1 MPSPPQVGSLYGY
14 ELKPE
19 PVGIWVLFGEV
30 FPSFFGGRELQWLEG
45 RDLVGRGERGWPAAE
60 ARGAVV
66 CLIGIKSGCYEG
78 SVWFSIKSARDCF
91 FYIDMYLKKL
101 LA

>member
-1 MPSPPQVGSLYGY
+1 M
-14 ELKPE
+14 
-19 PVGIWVLFGEV
+19 
-30 FPSFFGGRELQWLEG
+30 
-45 RDLVGRGERGWPAAE
+45 RDLVGRGERVWPAVE

-66 CLIGIKSGCYEG
+66 CLIGIKSGCYEV

>member
-1 MPSPPQVGSLYGY
+1 M
-14 ELKPE
+14 
-19 PVGIWVLFGEV
+19 
-30 FPSFFGGRELQWLEG
+30 
-45 RDLVGRGERGWPAAE
+45 GRGERVWPAVE

-66 CLIGIKSGCYEG
+66 CLIGIKSGCYEV